1 MWEALRNA
9 YFVVTVDDPAQLI
22 TITRTAVPFSSAQE
36 AMTEWEAVNAALD
49 RAGRKERSLLADLRL
64 GPARNDPDF
73 EKAMRKVVA
82 RLHNGFR
89 RNAVLVRM
97 AAGLL
102 QIRRHARED
111 GIDRLVTDSE
121 EAALAY
127 LREGGPPNAGRR

>member
-9 YFVVTVDDPAQLI
+9 YVVVTVDDKAKLVR
-22 TITRTAVPFSSAQE
+22 ITRTAAPFPSAQE
-36 AMTEWEAVNAALD
+36 LLAQWEEVNTALD
-49 RAGRKERSLLADLRL
+49 RIGRKGRSLLADLRL
-64 GPARNDPDF
+64 GPARNDPDS
-73 EKAMRKVVA
+73 EQAMRKVVSK
-82 RLHNGFR
+82 LHHGFQ